1 MSFLEKR
8 GAAMFSTNVFLD
20 IIGKAVHHMG
30 ALKLKC
36 ENKNKTFQSKTGLFR
51 MTDARAKKNN
61 KGLQCLFL
69 ANED

>member
-8 GAAMFSTNVFLD
+8 GAAMFSTNVFLE

-51 MTDARAKKNN
+51 MTDAAQRKQQRPPVFVF
-61 KGLQCLFL
+61 GQ
-69 ANED
+69 